1 VKGVIMKKWKM
12 MLVVFVLGCLLVA
25 GCITETDPDTGKKTH
40 RLDPN
45 AAATIGKTADAGISI
60 LTIAGALWPAL
71 LPIVGALGGVYG
83 AWKKINPKYLA
94 AKTEA
99 ELYYGI
105 TESAV
110 MTITDFKEEHPEL
123 WGRLKDEYWSNVISP
138 EAENVIRALRGL
150 PAKDV

>member
-1 VKGVIMKKWKM
+1 MKKWKM

-25 GCITETDPDTGKKTH
+25 GCITEVDPDTGKKTH

-45 AAATIGKTADAGISI
+45 AAAAIEKTADAGISI

-71 LPIVGALGGVYG
+71 LPIVGALAGVYG
-83 AWKKINPKYLA
+83 AWKKMQPKFLA
-94 AKTEA
+94 EKTKA

-110 MTITDFKEEHPEL
+110 DTIEDFKAANPKLWDEL
-123 WGRLKDEYWSNVISP
+123 ERKYWTGVVGP

>member
-1 VKGVIMKKWKM
+1 MKKWKM

-25 GCITETDPDTGKKTH
+25 GCITETDSEGKKTH

-45 AAATIGKTADAGISI
+45 AAAAIEKTADAGISI

-83 AWKKINPKYLA
+83 TWKKMQPKYLA

-99 ELYYGI
+99 ELYYEI

-110 MTITDFKEEHPEL
+110 MTIEDFKEEYPER
-123 WGRLKDEYWSNVISP
+123 WGVLKDEYWSKVISP

-150 PAKDV
+150 PERTL